1 MITGFDANVARELTH
16 FVERERH
23 GRRIAI
29 FDADGTLWR
38 GDVGEAFFKHQ
49 IERGTVPRAPKK
61 DPWQAYLTE
70 ALEGETAKAYGWLA
84 QWNAGVEE
92 ADLMRWCDEFFRDSW
107 TKFVFEPMREFT
119 HTLLNSGFE
128 VWVITGSPRWIVQ
141 AGVKGFGIPSDRVL
155 GSSVVV
161 EKGILTDR
169 IENEVPYRAGKARLV
184 EKIIAGTPAFVAGN
198 TYWDKEMML
207 MASEMAFAVCSEDK
221 GEVNHESEERL
232 QRLAETN
239 KWLTQRF

>member
-1 MITGFDANVARELTH
+1 MISGFDAGVARDLARFTSR
-16 FVERERH
+16 ERE
-23 GRRIAI
+23 GRRIAL

-49 IERGTVPRAPKK
+49 LERGTIRHAPKK
-61 DPWQAYLTE
+61 DAWNTYLKE
-70 ALEGETAKAYGWLA
+70 SVDGNSAQAYGWLA

-92 ADLMRWCDEFFRDSW
+92 VDLMRWCDEFFRDQW

-119 HTLLNSGFE
+119 HGLLNAGFE
-128 VWVITGSPRWIVQ
+128 VWVVTGSPRWIVQ

-155 GSSVVV
+155 GSSVLV
-161 EKGILTDR
+161 EKGVLTDK

-184 EKIIAGTPAFVAGN
+184 EKIVAGPPLMVAGN

-207 MASEMAFAVCSEDK
+207 MASELALAICSEDK
-221 GEVNHESEERL
+221 GEPNHESEQRL